1 MRKNYKLDAHTR
13 SYIKKE
19 LYNYEY
25 NKRKLVELQEE
36 ILEGSP
42 VQDGQPR
49 GNTTSDTTF
58 QKAEKLISSRS
69 ILIVTRKIQNIE
81 NAISKLNKE
90 EQEIARVIFFKGHK
104 QVYAQMHDN
113 ISKDTYYNVMNKTIY
128 LTAIEFE
135 MI

>member
-1 MRKNYKLDAHTR
+1 MRKDYKIDSHIR

-25 NKRKLVELQEE
+25 NKKKLADLQEE
-36 ILEGSP
+36 ILEGSATA
-42 VQDGQPR
+42 DGQPR
-49 GNTTSDTTF
+49 GNTKSDTTF

-81 NAISKLNKE
+81 NAINKLNKE
-90 EQEIARVIFFKGHK
+90 EQEIAKTIFFKGHK

-113 ISKDTYYNVMNKTIY
+113 ISKDMYYNVMNKTIY
-128 LTAIEFE
+128 LTAVEFE
-135 MI
+135 VI

>member
-90 EQEIARVIFFKGHK
+90 EQEIAKLIFFKGHK
-104 QVYAQMHDN
+104 QVYAQMQDG

>member
-1 MRKNYKLDAHTR
+1 MRKDYKLDSHIKN
-13 SYIKKE
+13 YIKRE

-25 NKRKLVELQEE
+25 NKRKLKELQEE

-42 VQDGQPR
+42 ANDGQPR
-49 GNTTSDTTF
+49 GNTTSNTTL
-58 QKAEKLISSRS
+58 QKVEKLISSRS
-69 ILIVTRKIQNIE
+69 ILIVTQKIQNIE
-81 NAISKLNKE
+81 NAIAKLNKE
-90 EQEIARVIFFKGHK
+90 DKEVAELIFFKGHK
-104 QVYAQMHDN
+104 QVYAQMHDG